1 MFLTTGEFLKA
12 RDYLPDIRASG
23 KRSAP
28 VVRRTSED
36 DPGVVK
42 LIDSLSNELIKQ
54 GCGGHALAGGARR
67 EASPGGIANPERCA
81 CSHDDLPYSLLSK
94 DHTAA

>member
-1 MFLTTGEFLKA
+1 MFLTAREILKA
-12 RDYLPDIRASG
+12 RDDLPDIRASG

-28 VVRRTSED
+28 VMRRASED

-42 LIDSLSNELIKQ
+42 LIDALNDELIKQ
-54 GCGGHALAGGARR
+54 RCRGHALAGSARR

-81 CSHDDLPYSLLSK
+81 CGHGDLPCFKEY
-94 DHTAA
+94 TAV

>member
-1 MFLTTGEFLKA
+1 MFRTAREFLKA
-12 RDYLPDIRASG
+12 RDDLPDIRASG

-42 LIDSLSNELIKQ
+42 LIDALDNQLIKQ
-54 GCGGHALAGGARR
+54 RCGGHTLAGSMRR
-67 EASPGGIANPERCA
+67 KASPGGIANPERCA
-81 CSHDDLPYSLLSK
+81 CGHGDLPYS
-94 DHTAA
+94 